1 MTAAAAPGMERVR
14 KDFQGREVEFLLV
27 YVREAH
33 PGERYLAHKTL
44 EQKIRDAKALV
55 ELEGIGA
62 KVLVDDLEGTIHR
75 NYGQQPNMLYVID
88 KEGRVFFRA
97 LWAEEIALRRS
108 LTSLLRAEENGKE
121 VSPSENSSTL
131 IPMLHGMSETKRV
144 LERAG
149 NQAVG
154 DFEQAMGRSV
164 LLVAHGT
171 SWLRPVL
178 RAAPR
183 IQVFLITGLLALPAL
198 ALLFKGTGR
207 KGKLGG
213 Q

>member
-1 MTAAAAPGMERVR
+1 M
-14 KDFQGREVEFLLV
+14 
-27 YVREAH
+27 REAH
-33 PGERYLAHKTL
+33 PGERYPAHKTL
-44 EQKIRDAKALV
+44 EQKIRDAKAIA

-62 KVLVDDLEGTIHR
+62 TVLVDDLEGTIHR

-88 KEGRVFFRA
+88 REGRVFFRA
-97 LWAEEIALRRS
+97 LWAEELALRRS
-108 LTSLLRAEENGKE
+108 LTSLLSAEENGKE
-121 VSPSENSSTL
+121 VSPSENLSTL
-131 IPMLHGMSETKRV
+131 IPMLHGMSETTRV

-149 NQAVG
+149 NQAVA

-171 SWLRPVL
+171 SWLRPFL
-178 RAAPR
+178 RAAPH
-183 IQVFLITGLLALPAL
+183 IQVFRITGLLALPAL

-213 Q
+213 P